1 MQIKKPMLAGNYDP
15 EKAVFPYIA
24 TPKIDGIRF
33 VMVNGVA
40 LSRSFKPLRNKYIQ
54 SLLSSALPDGMD
66 GELTSGDTFQS
77 STSAIMKIEGEPEF
91 DVWLFDYLDPSSE
104 TILSYSARMKQLS
117 QFNLEKEYPFTLHK
131 LLGKIVNNQE
141 ELEKLDDYHLDS
153 GFEGTMLRS
162 PSGTY
167 KFGRSTVRDNILLK
181 VKRFTDDEGL
191 LIDVHEKMSNQ
202 NDAEIDELGHTKR
215 SSALDGMIPM
225 NTAGSLVVSGSYGE
239 VKVGSGLDDK
249 MREYIWSNRDSL
261 IGNSY
266 VKYKFFPQGVKDL
279 PRHPVFIGF
288 RDSDDM

>member
-1 MQIKKPMLAGNYDP
+1 L
-15 EKAVFPYIA
+15 
-24 TPKIDGIRF
+24 
-33 VMVNGVA
+33 
-40 LSRSFKPLRNKYIQ
+40 
-54 SLLSSALPDGMD
+54 ALPDGMD
-66 GELTSGDTFQS
+66 GEVTSGDTFQS
-77 STSAIMKIEGEPEF
+77 STSAIMKIEGQPEF
-91 DVWLFDYLDPSSE
+91 TVWLFDYLDPSSE

-117 QFNLEKEYPFTLHK
+117 QFNLEQEYPFTLHK

-249 MREYIWSNRDSL
+249 MREYIWNNRDSL
-261 IGNSY
+261 IGKTY